1 MVNYDGEKV
10 FEGVLEHGQTPSYTN
25 PSKETDKF
33 GGYTF
38 AGWDIGGDKIVKK
51 IENVTCDITA
61 TAVYTCNHVHA
72 EDPTADGT
80 AWLLVSTDKADC
92 EHDGTRHYKCS
103 YPGCTQTM
111 DWTIEKRGHN
121 MGEYTVTLAPTCTTD
136 GSKIRYC
143 VNAET
148 EDYAKCNHSETA
160 VVPKLGHAYGEWKT
174 IVAPTCTE
182 KGKAERVCA
191 NDPSHKEYKDVP
203 ATGHHDSDGDYVCD
217 DCGADLG
224 HCSKCIC
231 HKGNILSKI
240 LRYICTLL
248 TKTFHKPIKCCKDM
262 DWYGGNISSIS

>member
-1 MVNYDGEKV
+1 MMLN
-10 FEGVLEHGQTPSYTN
+10 
-25 PSKETDKF
+25 
-33 GGYTF
+33 
-38 AGWDIGGDKIVKK
+38 I
-51 IENVTCDITA
+51 
-61 TAVYTCNHVHA
+61 
-72 EDPTADGT
+72 
-80 AWLLVSTDKADC
+80 
-92 EHDGTRHYKCS
+92 KCS
-103 YPGCTQTM
+103 YPGCTQTK
-111 DWTIEKRGHN
+111 DWTIPARGHN

-191 NDPSHKEYKDVP
+191 NDPSHKEYKDVD
-203 ATGHHDSDGDYVCD
+203 ATGHHDSDGDYICD
-217 DCGADLG
+217 DCGFDLG

-231 HKGNILSKI
+231 HKNHILSKI
-240 LRYICTLL
+240 LRYTCTLL
-248 TKTFHKPIKCCKDM
+248 TKIFHKPIKCCKDM